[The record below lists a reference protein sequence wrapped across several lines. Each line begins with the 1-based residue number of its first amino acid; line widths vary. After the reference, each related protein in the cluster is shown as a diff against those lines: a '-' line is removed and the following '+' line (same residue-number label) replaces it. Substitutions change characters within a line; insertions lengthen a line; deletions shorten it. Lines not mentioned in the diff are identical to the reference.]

1 VPDAGRDTHLR
12 YGIYMNNKE
21 FFVLLST
28 CPDAATAERL
38 GRVLVEESRA
48 ACVNVLPGLRS
59 IYRWNEAVH
68 CDEEALMII
77 KTTAAQLAAARERLV
92 ALHPYEVPEVV
103 ALPVAEP
110 ELGLVGGGTHCGKKL
125 LGQAVPRLEADVVQ
139 VAVLRQRMQ
148 IIVTGADLVHQV
160 QLQRAGAVP
169 VLAGRHALD
178 VDLPGLDL

>member
-1 VPDAGRDTHLR
+1 M
-12 YGIYMNNKE
+12 YMKKND

-38 GRVLVEESRA
+38 GRVLVEEALA

-68 CDEEALMII
+68 CDEEAMMII

-103 ALPVAEP
+103 ALPVAD
-110 ELGLVGGGTHCGKKL
+110 GHH
-125 LGQAVPRLEADVVQ
+125 AYLEW
-139 VAVLRQRMQ
+139 VAASTR
-148 IIVTGADLVHQV
+148 TS
-160 QLQRAGAVP
+160 P
-169 VLAGRHALD
+169 
-178 VDLPGLDL
+178 P